1 MIRALYITYDGLS
14 DPLGQSQILPHLK
27 RLAKNR
33 SVHWTIL
40 SFEKDLAGDCIISI
54 EKGLSLSGIE
64 WLKAPYHKGGAIP
77 LISKIYDLISGIV
90 KVLRTGRRYDVIH
103 ARSYVA
109 AFIAMFFFKK
119 HRNEFIFD
127 MRGFWP
133 EERVDGGLW
142 KKDGILFK
150 ISKIFEK
157 KILQMADHV
166 VVLTDKAKNELTA
179 GVKYPVPKAISVIPT
194 CADVSRFSN
203 KNEKRRI
210 PYSFCY
216 SGSIGTWYALPE
228 MIGFISF
235 LREKNLPATLHFIVN
250 EFSLK
255 NISSQIY
262 SMIHLKDFLSLESS
276 SYEGL
281 PLRLGQFQF
290 GFYFIRPCYSKTSS
304 CPTKLA
310 EFLAMG
316 MPVITNRGI
325 GDCDQWIEKEGLG
338 VLVDDFTPS
347 AYLKAFK
354 DMEALLKDPGVME
367 RCVRFV
373 KKNLSLE
380 TAVTRYEEIYQR
392 LLSGDDSTF
401 RV

>member
-14 DPLGQSQILPHLK
+14 DPLGQSQILPYLK

-33 SVHWTIL
+33 TVHWTIL
-40 SFEKDLAGDCIISI
+40 SFEKDISADVIVSI
-54 EKGLSLSGIE
+54 EKELSSSGIE
-64 WLKAPYHKGGAIP
+64 WLKTPYHRAIP
-77 LISKIYDLISGIV
+77 FISKVYDLISGIV
-90 KVLRTGRRYDVIH
+90 KVFRSGRRYDVIH

-109 AFIAMFFFKK
+109 AFLSIFFKK
-119 HRNEFIFD
+119 KYRSKFIFD

-142 KKDGILFK
+142 KKNGILFK
-150 ISKIFEK
+150 ISKFSEK
-157 KILQMADHV
+157 RFLKSAEHV
-166 VVLTDKAKNELTA
+166 VVLTEKAKKELMRGA
-179 GVKYPVPKAISVIPT
+179 RYPIPKAVSVIPT
-194 CADVSRFSN
+194 CVDTERFNPSARA
-203 KNEKRRI
+203 KEIR

-216 SGSIGTWYALPE
+216 SGSVGTWYCLPE
-228 MIGFISF
+228 MIEFISF
-235 LREKNLPATLHFIVN
+235 LRGKNLPATLHFIIN

-276 SYEGL
+276 SYDAL
-281 PLRLGQFQF
+281 ALKLGQFQF

-338 VLVDDFTPS
+338 VLVDDFTPQ

-354 DMEALLKDPGVME
+354 DMETLLKDPEVMG

-380 TAVTRYEEIYQR
+380 TAATRYEEIYQR
-392 LLSGDDSTF
+392 LLSG
-401 RV
+401 